1 MSRPITSGTHT
12 VPKEVS
18 ALKPK
23 NIPCDIKVVLT
34 QSQDSGFHK
43 HHYYV
48 YESARTGS
56 GKIIGKIEGG
66 KFCPNKRYIAL
77 FQKDDGKKKAP
88 DPDNLKK
95 PGIHNSKAVPPSN
108 LSGQELDAVKETAV
122 SLNLNI
128 DEIALQLKDY
138 GEYAMVLAC
147 TGAVLERLEKYFS
160 DKDARLIYALSIIY
174 FV

>member
-1 MSRPITSGTHT
+1 M
-12 VPKEVS
+12 
-18 ALKPK
+18 
-23 NIPCDIKVVLT
+23 
-34 QSQDSGFHK
+34 
-43 HHYYV
+43 
-48 YESARTGS
+48 
-56 GKIIGKIEGG
+56 
-66 KFCPNKRYIAL
+66 
-77 FQKDDGKKKAP
+77 
-88 DPDNLKK
+88 
-95 PGIHNSKAVPPSN
+95 PPSN